1 MRTDAGCRSVPIS
14 NKTLN
19 GGSANFTMSSTSPP
33 KPLTRAPSAIAES
46 GSLSSDDIALVGD
59 LGVGSFAVVGGGVAV
74 RLGSG
79 VQFIVRSSLVWRR
92 LQPPAARG
100 AAKYLKK
107 VKRKMCP
114 LTLPGRTAK
123 SKRSTAK
130 PPTSNTW
137 PRAQALKTLHKSTT
151 INPGNRF

>member
-1 MRTDAGCRSVPIS
+1 MRTDAGDRSVPIS

-19 GGSANFTMSSTSPP
+19 GGSANFTMSSTPP
-33 KPLTRAPSAIAES
+33 SKPLTRAPSAIAES

-107 VKRKMCP
+107 
-114 LTLPGRTAK
+114 
-123 SKRSTAK
+123 
-130 PPTSNTW
+130 
-137 PRAQALKTLHKSTT
+137 LKGKCA
-151 INPGNRF
+151 P